1 VIPSKR
7 SIRVRLTLWYVGT
20 MAVVLFV
27 FAATSYL
34 VAWHGLSNGIEHLPL
49 EAASFRRSELN
60 ELLIV
65 LGLGLPL
72 ALGVAGFGGYIL
84 VRRTLVP
91 ISMMTDRA
99 QTITAE
105 NLSDRLPV
113 ENPEDEI
120 GQLATVFNQ
129 TLERLENSFS
139 QLKRFTADA
148 SHELRTPLTAIRSVG
163 EVGLRE
169 RRNEGEYRETIGSM
183 LEEVDRLSHLVDSL
197 LTLTR
202 ADAGHVQIHPERVDI
217 GNLMQEVA
225 RYLSALAEEKSQ
237 TVEVAID
244 SGLFVDA
251 DRLVFRQAIIN
262 IVDNAIKYSPLGAH
276 IRLSASRSAES
287 IVIEISDN
295 GPGIDPQHHERIF
308 DRFYRVDQARSRH
321 LGGAGLGLAIAKW
334 AVQANDGSIELQKS
348 LGAGSTFQIRLPAIK

>member
-1 VIPSKR
+1 MIASKR

-34 VAWHGLSNGIEHLPL
+34 VAWHGLSDGIEHLSP
-49 EAASFRRSELN
+49 ETASFRRRELN

-65 LGLGLPL
+65 LGLGFPL

-91 ISMMTDRA
+91 ISTMADRA
-99 QTITAE
+99 KTITAE

-113 ENPEDEI
+113 ENPGDEI
-120 GQLATVFNQ
+120 GQLATVFNK

-169 RRNEGEYRETIGSM
+169 RRNEGEYREIVGSM
-183 LEEVDRLSHLVDSL
+183 LEEVDRLSHVVDSL

-202 ADAGHVQIHPERVDI
+202 ADAGHLQIHPERIDI
-217 GNLMQEVA
+217 GNLIQEVA
-225 RYLSALAEEKSQ
+225 RYLSALAEEKGQ

-244 SGLFVDA
+244 HGLFANVD
-251 DRLVFRQAIIN
+251 RFILRQAIIN
-262 IVDNAIKYSPLGAH
+262 VLDNAIKYSPPSAH
-276 IRLSASRSAES
+276 IRLSALRSSES
-287 IVIEISDN
+287 IVIQISDN

-321 LGGAGLGLAIAKW
+321 LGGAGLGLAIARW
-334 AVQANDGSIELQKS
+334 AVHANGGSIELQKS
-348 LGAGSTFQIRLPAIK
+348 VGAGCTFRICLPATK